1 MTPRRYSQRDS
12 TGDGKYGNRNRLHEV
27 EKMKEF
33 KDRVAVVTGA
43 ASGIGRAIAGKC
55 AEEGMKVVL
64 ADINKEGL
72 IKAEAELTEAGGP
85 ILAVPTDVSKAG
97 DIEALAQ
104 KTLDVFGEVHL
115 LVNNAAVYTTGTIW
129 ENTVTDWEWVLGV
142 NLMGVINGVRIFV
155 PIMLEQ
161 DTEAHIV
168 NVSSM
173 TGLSRSSNM
182 GTYTVSKHG
191 IVALSETLF
200 YELAERDAKVKVSV
214 LCPGTVNTPVAE
226 AARRRHIE
234 MEDVPGERKMTPEDE
249 RLIERLGRLF
259 KTGMDPNE
267 VAYKVFEAIREEK
280 FYLLTHPEEKV
291 RVQRRFEGILAESN
305 PTLPP

>member
-1 MTPRRYSQRDS
+1 
-12 TGDGKYGNRNRLHEV
+12 
-27 EKMKEF
+27 MKEF
-33 KDRVAVVTGA
+33 KDKVAVITGA

-55 AEEGMKVVL
+55 VEEGMTVVL

-72 IKAEAELTEAGGP
+72 IKAEAELTAAGGT
-85 ILAVPTDVSKAG
+85 ILAVHTDVSKAG

-214 LCPGTVNTPVAE
+214 LCPGAVNTPVAE